1 MIVRPMMF
9 ILKKYCLPGIH
20 PALWTAYGMGM
31 GTAIGVAIDDLG
43 LGIAIGM
50 LGNVILQLTI
60 LWFRKRRP

>member
-1 MIVRPMMF
+1 MF
-9 ILKKYCLPGIH
+9 ILKKCCLPETH
-20 PALWTAYGMGM
+20 LALWTAYGMGM

-43 LGIAIGM
+43 LGIALGM